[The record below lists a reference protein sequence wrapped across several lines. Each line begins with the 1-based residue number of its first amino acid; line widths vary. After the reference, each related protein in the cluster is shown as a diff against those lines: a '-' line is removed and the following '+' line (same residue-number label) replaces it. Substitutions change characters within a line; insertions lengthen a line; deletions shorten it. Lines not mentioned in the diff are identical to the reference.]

1 MTQTRLPVSVTASMA
16 LHVGGFLLFMH
27 ASQVATKTQA
37 VRIDDVDFIRV
48 FKPAPAP
55 QQKAPP
61 PTLTQF
67 LKMALPEVRKPQ
79 IMPVQPKL
87 PEIRRVPLQ
96 AAPKLEDR
104 TRAQLAKLEALD
116 LSSRRVEAARI
127 EAKVQE
133 RRVAAL
139 AALPR
144 LEDVGR
150 RQVRDLP
157 QALKLE
163 EQRQEAMVLKAIQ
176 SSPVVPSRR
185 GLAPASVLQEATPQQ
200 SSRLGRAITEFLPAA
215 SEPVALQPRSAEP
228 PPIVRKLETAAPPA
242 PQRAAGIQAEKRK
255 AVELEG
261 PLADRQVV
269 SYDVPQFPDWARQQN
284 ILEAEVVILFY
295 VDPEG
300 NVLAS
305 GMRLERDSGYGR
317 LNRLAMDSL
326 RRWKFAPITANE
338 RQWGRITFRFILE

>member
-1 MTQTRLPVSVTASMA
+1 MSVTASMA
-16 LHVGGFLLFMH
+16 LHAGGFLLFMH
-27 ASQVATKTQA
+27 MSQTAAKTQS
-37 VRIDDVDFIRV
+37 VKIDDVDFIRV
-48 FKPAPAP
+48 FKTAPAP

-79 IMPVQPKL
+79 LQAAAPKL
-87 PEIRRVPLQ
+87 PDIRRPLLP

-104 TRAQLAKLEALD
+104 GRLQQPAKMEALSLD
-116 LSSRRVEAARI
+116 KRRVDAARI
-127 EAKVQE
+127 DAKLQE
-133 RRVAAL
+133 RRTAAL

-150 RQVRDLP
+150 RQVRNLP
-157 QALKLE
+157 AALKLE
-163 EQRQEAMVLKAIQ
+163 EQRQEAVVLKAIG
-176 SSPVVPSRR
+176 SMPVAPARR
-185 GLAPASVLQEATPQQ
+185 GLAPAAVLQEATPQQ

-215 SEPVALQPRSAEP
+215 SEPVRLQPRAAEP
-228 PPIVRKLETAAPPA
+228 PPQIRKIETAPPA
-242 PQRAAGIQAEKRK
+242 APKRTADIQVEKKR

-269 SYDVPQFPDWARQQN
+269 SYDVPQFPDWAKARN
-284 ILEAEVVILFY
+284 IIEAEVVILFY

-300 NVLAS
+300 GVLS
-305 GMRLERDSGYGR
+305 DMRVERTSGYGGLDR
-317 LNRLAMDSL
+317 LSMDSL
-326 RRWKFAPITANE
+326 RRWRFAPIAASE

>member
-27 ASQVATKTQA
+27 ASQVATKTQS

-87 PEIRRVPLQ
+87 PEIRR
-96 AAPKLEDR
+96 
-104 TRAQLAKLEALD
+104 
-116 LSSRRVEAARI
+116 
-127 EAKVQE
+127 
-133 RRVAAL
+133 
-139 AALPR
+139 
-144 LEDVGR
+144 G
-150 RQVRDLP
+150 QVRDLP

-228 PPIVRKLETAAPPA
+228 PPIVRKLETAPPAA

-317 LNRLAMDSL
+317 LNRLAMDCL
-326 RRWKFAPITANE
+326 RRWKFAPITASE

>member
-1 MTQTRLPVSVTASMA
+1 MSVTASMA
-16 LHVGGFLLFMH
+16 LHAGGFLLFMH
-27 ASQVATKTQA
+27 MSQTAAKTQS
-37 VRIDDVDFIRV
+37 VKIDDVDFIRV
-48 FKPAPAP
+48 FKTAPAP

-79 IMPVQPKL
+79 
-87 PEIRRVPLQ
+87 LQ
-96 AAPKLEDR
+96 AAAPKLPDIRRPLLPAAPKLDER
-104 TRAQLAKLEALD
+104 TRVAQPKLEALSLD
-116 LSSRRVEAARI
+116 KRRVDAARI
-127 EAKVQE
+127 EAKTQE

-150 RQVRDLP
+150 RQVSNLP
-157 QALKLE
+157 AAIKLE
-163 EQRQEAMVLKAIQ
+163 EQRQEAVALKAIGGA
-176 SSPVVPSRR
+176 PLAPTRR
-185 GLAPASVLQEATPQQ
+185 GLAPAAVLHEATPQQ

-215 SEPVALQPRSAEP
+215 SEPVRLQPRAAEP
-228 PPIVRKLETAAPPA
+228 PPLARKLESAPPA
-242 PQRAAGIQAEKRK
+242 APQRTAAIQAEKKK

-269 SYDVPQFPDWARQQN
+269 SYDVPQFPDWAKARN
-284 ILEAEVVILFY
+284 IIEAEVVILFY

-300 NVLAS
+300 GVLS
-305 GMRLERDSGYGR
+305 DMRVERTSGYGGLDR
-317 LNRLAMDSL
+317 LSMESL
-326 RRWKFAPITANE
+326 RRWKFAPITTNE